1 MDNQEKFKTLFG
13 SNNDDFNIDNELD
26 TIEYKKI
33 HLTYQQRN
41 KRKGITIIEGLD
53 NSIDLKAF
61 VKNIKK
67 QFCCSGTIK
76 DDEEKGETEA
86 FAGKGKVLGGT
97 VSKPAASVPWA
108 DLHRQRHQK
117 HMERKKKEQAQKEKE
132 EAEKRQKEQA
142 HFAKIKETLQAEARE
157 RELATAEK
165 KALLDA
171 QRAELES
178 KVEDKLIRDQLI
190 KKKREERIAK
200 KKQLAQEKKD
210 AELAKQLQEEME
222 GGRAKSPVA
231 VGSAAA
237 FAALFKSF

>member
-1 MDNQEKFKTLFG
+1 MGTSTEKEQPKMAFAGTGNVLSSGAKVVSTPKPIVAATTNTTSSSS
-13 SNNDDFNIDNELD
+13 SNNDNNND
-26 TIEYKKI
+26 
-33 HLTYQQRN
+33 
-41 KRKGITIIEGLD
+41 
-53 NSIDLKAF
+53 
-61 VKNIKK
+61 V
-67 QFCCSGTIK
+67 K

-108 DLHRQRHQK
+108 DLHRQRHQR

-157 RELATAEK
+157 RELAAAEK

-190 KKKREERIAK
+190 KKKREENCK
-200 KKQLAQEKKD
+200 KKTISTRKE
-210 AELAKQLQEEME
+210 
-222 GGRAKSPVA
+222 RR
-231 VGSAAA
+231 
-237 FAALFKSF
+237 